1 MSNTSKLT
9 DKSIVPDYNPANS
22 LGAAERQLL
31 IRLTGPQEPLDYP
44 MEDMEMANGC
54 IVKRYVIPDTDK
66 EKVLAALYP
75 FTPCPTLDEVRL
87 DIHTEKKFTVRD
99 FMVTREGDGNFLVT
113 PYYAEAGGTVLDW
126 IKCPKAD
133 EDEDDDVIISVQ
145 TISKGKPTMTAV
157 AICKE

>member
-1 MSNTSKLT
+1 MDEKIGDINE
-9 DKSIVPDYNPANS
+9 ANY
-22 LGAAERQLL
+22 LGLAERKLL
-31 IRLTGPQEPLDYP
+31 LKLTGPQEPLDYP

-75 FTPCPTLDEVRL
+75 FTPCPKLDEVRL

-113 PYYAEAGGTVLDW
+113 PCYAEAGGTVLDW
-126 IKCPKAD
+126 MECPDDKV
-133 EDEDDDVIISVQ
+133 EDGNDAIISAR
-145 TISKGKPTMTAV
+145 TISKDKPTMTAV
-157 AICKE
+157 ATCLE